1 MTNQKLSNLG
11 RKLTSDALAIELA
24 WLTEREPAPSP
35 NRPALESEAELG
47 FTLSESQFAAAVQDL
62 LELSE
67 IPDALEQV
75 VGNRTTLSAYR
86 DAGVEPWEVV
96 QHILWRRSEAEAAF

>member
-1 MTNQKLSNLG
+1 MTNRNLSNLG
-11 RKLTSDALAIELA
+11 RKLAADALTIELA
-24 WLTEREPAPSP
+24 WLAEPAPAPSA

-67 IPDALEQV
+67 IPDASGQV
-75 VGNRTTLSAYR
+75 IRNRTTLSAYR
-86 DAGVEPWEVV
+86 DAGADPWEVV
-96 QHILWRRSEAEAAF
+96 QHLLFRRREAEAAF

>member
-1 MTNQKLSNLG
+1 MRNQNLSDVG
-11 RKLTSDALAIELA
+11 GKLTTDALTIELA
-24 WLTEREPAPSP
+24 WLTEPGPAPSP

-67 IPDALEQV
+67 IPDASGQV
-75 VGNRTTLSAYR
+75 IRNRTTLSAYR

-96 QHILWRRSEAEAAF
+96 QHILWRRREAEAAF

>member
-1 MTNQKLSNLG
+1 MTNQNLSDAG
-11 RKLTSDALAIELA
+11 RKFTADALTIELA
-24 WLTEREPAPSP
+24 WSTEPAPAPSP
-35 NRPALESEAELG
+35 NRPALEGEAELG
-47 FTLSESQFAAAVQDL
+47 FTLSEPQFAAAVQDL

-75 VGNRTTLSAYR
+75 IKNRTTLAAYR

-96 QHILWRRSEAEAAF
+96 QHILSRRREAEAAF